1 MVKKLEEEGR
11 ITVIVDDR
19 GKLILLTEEELKA
32 VADVMKR
39 EGRVSLSKLT
49 KLCGSIIRMNGAEWC
64 VC

>member
-1 MVKKLEEEGR
+1 MVRKLEEEGR

-49 KLCGSIIRMNGAEWC
+49 KLCGSIIRMSGTEWR